1 MKVFRGHRAGINVMA
16 ASVAVSLCGPAA
28 QAVDYG
34 QNKPFAEAIKKEA
47 ADALPRTA
55 LYDTPESLSATKPG
69 ALLRQ
74 EAFDGYDIPKGAR
87 AVRILYHSLDSEE
100 HDVATSAVILIPA
113 GPAPAHGQ
121 PVIAWAHGTS
131 GVARQC
137 APSLMKDV
145 DYGDELMAMV
155 RAGYAVVATDY
166 SGLGTEGAH
175 RYMDR
180 YAQAYDVI
188 FSIPAARAAVSE
200 LGQGW
205 VADGHSTGGRAVWGV
220 AEIESKRHDPGYLGS
235 VAVAPGVDLRL
246 MSQLH
251 MAEPVPAGYYFDYVA
266 YAIHRKTPSFQVSD
280 MLTNQSMARFHD
292 VTTKGCY
299 AYTQNHPGDLE
310 PSKKLKPGWEKTEAA
325 ERLFRVNEPGKVP
338 LGGPMFVVAGDQ
350 DHTIQLVAVKDAVS
364 KACKL
369 GGVINFRMIRAWTTA
384 RLWQKPY
391 LISCRGSLTDFLER
405 RSRANAGCL
414 ASNRRGHRLISFI
427 FDLL

>member
-1 MKVFRGHRAGINVMA
+1 VKLFRGRRAGINVIA
-16 ASVAVSLCGPAA
+16 ASVTMSLCGPAA
-28 QAVDYG
+28 QAIDYG
-34 QNKPFAEAIKKEA
+34 QNKAFANAIKREA

-87 AVRILYHSLDSEE
+87 AVRILYHSLDSDE
-100 HDVATSAVILIPA
+100 HDVATSAAILIPA
-113 GPAPAHGQ
+113 GPAPAHGW

-145 DYGDELMAMV
+145 YYGEELMAMV

-180 YAQAYDVI
+180 YAQANDVI
-188 FSIPAARAAVSE
+188 YSIPAARAAVPE

-205 VADGHSTGGRAVWGV
+205 VADGHSTGGRAVWAV
-220 AEIESKRHDPGYLGS
+220 AEVESKRHDTGYLGS
-235 VAVAPGVDLRL
+235 IAVAPGVDLRL
-246 MSQLH
+246 MSELH
-251 MAEPVPAGYYFDYVA
+251 VAEAVPAGYYFDYLA

-280 MLTNQSMARFHD
+280 MLTNQSMARFRD

-299 AYTQNHPGDLE
+299 AYTQNHPDDLE
-310 PSKKLKPGWEKTEAA
+310 PSEKLKPGWEKAEGA
-325 ERLFRVNEPGKVP
+325 ERLFRANEPGKVS
-338 LGGPMFVVAGDQ
+338 LGGPMFIIAGDK
-350 DHTIQLVAVKDAVS
+350 DRTIQLVAVKDAVS

-369 GGVINFRMIRAWTTA
+369 GAALNFRIYPGLDHGPTMAKSIPDQLSWIADRFSGKKIEGECGTPG
-384 RLWQKPY
+384 RQ
-391 LISCRGSLTDFLER
+391 
-405 RSRANAGCL
+405 
-414 ASNRRGHRLISFI
+414 
-427 FDLL
+427 